1 MAERLSESNAS
12 LSAADPSAGV
22 PEGRGYRPPLSV
34 TLPDML
40 VDGSDETF
48 RRLIYGLFVVR
59 DRLDTCRDAFGRE
72 VGLSR
77 SQYWL
82 LIAVARMQGEK
93 GTGLRAIADQLMVAP
108 SFVTMEVNKLVA
120 GGLIAKVPNPDDRRG
135 VLVSLTPE
143 GEATLDRLA
152 PFLQEINDT
161 LFDGVDRREFET
173 VLRFIDRF
181 VVNTALAVGKVERRD
196 RERAQSRTG
205 GRAQAAE

>member
-1 MAERLSESNAS
+1 MTERANLNAASNGTDAEPGATG
-12 LSAADPSAGV
+12 SAA
-22 PEGRGYRPPLSV
+22 YRTPLSV
-34 TLPDML
+34 TLPDLL

-82 LIAVARMQGEK
+82 LIAVARMQGEN
-93 GTGLRAIADQLMVAP
+93 GTGLRAVADQLMVAP
-108 SFVTMEVNKLVA
+108 SFVTTEVGKLVA
-120 GGLIAKVPNPDDRRG
+120 RGLIAKSPNPEDRRA
-135 VLVSLTPE
+135 VLVRLTAE

-161 LFDGVDRREFET
+161 LFAGVDREEFET

-181 VVNTALAVGKVERRD
+181 VVNTALAVAKVEMRD
-196 RERAQSRTG
+196 RERAQKT
-205 GRAQAAE
+205 AAE

>member
-1 MAERLSESNAS
+1 MANRSSETAE
-12 LSAADPSAGV
+12 AP
-22 PEGRGYRPPLSV
+22 YRSPLSI
-34 TLPDML
+34 TLPDLL
-40 VDGSDETF
+40 VEGSDEAF

-93 GTGLRAIADQLMVAP
+93 GTGLRAVADQLMVAP
-108 SFVTMEVNKLVA
+108 SFVTTEVAKLV
-120 GGLIAKVPNPDDRRG
+120 GRGLLAKTPNPEDRRG
-135 VLVSLTPE
+135 VLVRLTVE
-143 GEATLDRLA
+143 GEAALDRLA

-161 LFDGVDRREFET
+161 LFAGVDRTEFET

-181 VVNTALAVGKVERRD
+181 VVNTALAVAKVEIRD
-196 RERAQSRTG
+196 RERELG
-205 GRAQAAE
+205 AAAA

>member
-1 MAERLSESNAS
+1 MTERAKLNAASNGTDAEPGATG
-12 LSAADPSAGV
+12 SAA
-22 PEGRGYRPPLSV
+22 YRTPLSV
-34 TLPDML
+34 TLPDLL

-82 LIAVARMQGEK
+82 LIAVARMQGEN
-93 GTGLRAIADQLMVAP
+93 GTGLRAVADQLMVAP
-108 SFVTMEVNKLVA
+108 SFVTTEVGKLVA
-120 GGLIAKVPNPDDRRG
+120 RGLIAKSPNPEDRRA
-135 VLVSLTPE
+135 VLVRLTAE

-161 LFDGVDRREFET
+161 LFAGVDREEFET

-181 VVNTALAVGKVERRD
+181 VVNTALAVAKVEMRD
-196 RERAQSRTG
+196 RERAQKT
-205 GRAQAAE
+205 AAE

>member
-1 MAERLSESNAS
+1 MTERVNLNAASNGTDAEPGTTG
-12 LSAADPSAGV
+12 SAA
-22 PEGRGYRPPLSV
+22 YRTPLSV
-34 TLPDML
+34 TLPDLL
-40 VDGSDETF
+40 VDGSDEDF

-82 LIAVARMQGEK
+82 LIAVARMQGEN
-93 GTGLRAIADQLMVAP
+93 GTGLRAVADQLMVAP
-108 SFVTMEVNKLVA
+108 SFVTTEVGKLVA
-120 GGLIAKVPNPDDRRG
+120 RGLIAKTPNPEDRRG
-135 VLVSLTPE
+135 VLVRLTAE

-161 LFDGVDRREFET
+161 LFAGVDRAEFET

-181 VVNTALAVGKVERRD
+181 VVNTALAVAKVEVRD
-196 RERAQSRTG
+196 RERALKT
-205 GRAQAAE
+205 AAE